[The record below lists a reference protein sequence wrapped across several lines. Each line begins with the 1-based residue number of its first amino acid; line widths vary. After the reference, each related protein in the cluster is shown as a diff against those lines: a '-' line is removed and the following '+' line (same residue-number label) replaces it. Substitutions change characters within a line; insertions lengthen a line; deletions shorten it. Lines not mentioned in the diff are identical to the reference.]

1 MTFGACTTFDCPL
14 YNKVYAKV
22 KLAGDVKT
30 LADTLST
37 VVINRLTATDSLSLP
52 MSYQRDEDIYLFC
65 ISQYETGVK
74 TTDTVWVEKQ
84 NLPHFESVDC
94 NPAMF
99 HTIKGVRT
107 THHAIDSIKINNDK
121 VTYNDTKPH
130 FLLYLKEHNY

>member
-1 MTFGACTTFDCPL
+1 MRRISLYTLAAAAVMTFGACTTFDCPL

-22 KLAGDVKT
+22 KLAG
-30 LADTLST
+30 
-37 VVINRLTATDSLSLP
+37 
-52 MSYQRDEDIYLFC
+52 DEDIYLFC

-130 FLLYLKEHNY
+130 FLLYLKERNY

>member
-1 MTFGACTTFDCPL
+1 M
-14 YNKVYAKV
+14 N
-22 KLAGDVKT
+22 
-30 LADTLST
+30 
-37 VVINRLTATDSLSLP
+37 
-52 MSYQRDEDIYLFC
+52 
-65 ISQYETGVK
+65 

-130 FLLYLKEHNY
+130 FLLYLKERNY

>member
-1 MTFGACTTFDCPL
+1 MDRIIFHCDCNNFFASCECLDHPEL
-14 YNKVYAKV
+14 RNVPMAV
-22 KLAGDVKT
+22 AGDPQDRHGVVVAKNE
-30 LADTLST
+30 LAK
-37 VVINRLTATDSLSLP
+37 RA
-52 MSYQRDEDIYLFC
+52 
-65 ISQYETGVK
+65 GVK

-130 FLLYLKEHNY
+130 FLLYLKERDY